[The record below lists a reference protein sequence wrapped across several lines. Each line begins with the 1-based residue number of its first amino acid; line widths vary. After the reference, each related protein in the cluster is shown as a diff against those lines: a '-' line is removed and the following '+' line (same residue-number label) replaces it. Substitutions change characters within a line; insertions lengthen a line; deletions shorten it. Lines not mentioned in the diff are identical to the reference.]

1 MGFRGFYERK
11 AHFLPSVPYALKNVR
26 WLLHNV
32 ELPIALP
39 TLTEAMRNMVGSE
52 KLQEHRISEAGKLVV
67 RVGSFSFHRG
77 LPKG

>member
-1 MGFRGFYERK
+1 MSVRRTSW
-11 AHFLPSVPYALKNVR
+11 LSVPYALKNVR

-52 KLQEHRISEAGKLVV
+52 KLQSIAQRSQT
-67 RVGSFSFHRG
+67 S
-77 LPKG
+77 